1 MLDNAYHVEALLLI
15 LTLKKKNVKNY
26 VYKLK
31 AFMHIHRAKD
41 DTLNSCIR
49 LTFEIN
55 LVPRVLSYSSLTR
68 VSLSLSRSEGLI
80 TWLQNRIIS
89 GKHCR
94 VEDHCTPLL
103 PVNFLSFWVCN
114 LVRGG
119 EWLPLQLFFQRRIR
133 PVNFVWMFK
142 KIPPS

>member
-15 LTLKKKNVKNY
+15 LTLKKKNVKNN
-26 VYKLK
+26 VYKLM

-41 DTLNSCIR
+41 DSLNSCIW

-68 VSLSLSRSEGLI
+68 VSVSLSRSEGLI

-89 GKHCR
+89 AKHCR
-94 VEDHCTPLL
+94 VEGHYTPLL
-103 PVNFLSFWVCN
+103 PVNFLSF
-114 LVRGG
+114 
-119 EWLPLQLFFQRRIR
+119 
-133 PVNFVWMFK
+133 
-142 KIPPS
+142 

>member
-68 VSLSLSRSEGLI
+68 VSVSLSLSLQGSDHVAPEQNYFCETLSSGRS
-80 TWLQNRIIS
+80 LQTTVAR
-89 GKHCR
+89 
-94 VEDHCTPLL
+94 
-103 PVNFLSFWVCN
+103 
-114 LVRGG
+114 
-119 EWLPLQLFFQRRIR
+119 
-133 PVNFVWMFK
+133 
-142 KIPPS
+142 